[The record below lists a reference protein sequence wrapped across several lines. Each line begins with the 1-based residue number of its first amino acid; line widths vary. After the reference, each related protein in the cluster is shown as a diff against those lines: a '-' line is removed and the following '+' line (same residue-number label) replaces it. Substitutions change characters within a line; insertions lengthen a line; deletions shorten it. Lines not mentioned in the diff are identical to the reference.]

1 MTEHCREV
9 STSLIQKIIQALVG
23 RSQEEVAETTELS
36 LKGSREGPGLPASES
51 SHDSSSPVDGTQ

>member
-9 STSLIQKIIQALVG
+9 STSLIQKSIQALVG

-36 LKGSREGPGLPASES
+36 LEGSGEWPGLPAPEP
-51 SHDSSSPVDGTQ
+51 SPSLIFTS